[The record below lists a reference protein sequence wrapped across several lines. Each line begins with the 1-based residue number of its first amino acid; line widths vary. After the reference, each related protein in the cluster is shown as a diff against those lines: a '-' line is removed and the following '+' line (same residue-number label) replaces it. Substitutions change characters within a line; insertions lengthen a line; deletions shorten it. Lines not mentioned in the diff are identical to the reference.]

1 MKLSYSRIELY
12 NQCAAKYKY
21 QYIDSLIPD
30 KTFSPLL
37 FGSACDKSFNY
48 LLEQKQANKKINKKK
63 AYKLFDD
70 QMMLW
75 HTEQKCNELVFYNAD
90 LPENVE
96 KDEYLGK
103 ELEHLAWNN
112 LCDVGKKF
120 IDVYIEEIL
129 PLFKTIEAVQIEKK
143 IENSEGDILHLVID
157 FIAELHDGRKVVFD
171 NKTASDAEKSYPEDS
186 VKESKQLSLYT
197 EYYPDYFSGYIALQK
212 RLINSKVKWKMVV
225 DKIPEETTEKT
236 FLDIESKAGMIKAEV
251 FPKNEK
257 ACWAFGKKCPYFG
270 YCKYSSKKDLK

>member
-21 QYIDSLIPD
+21 QYIDGLIPD

-37 FGSACDKSFNY
+37 FGSACDKAFNY

-75 HTEQKCNELVFYNAD
+75 HTEQKLNELVFYNAD

-96 KDEYLGK
+96 KDDYLSK

-120 IDVYIEEIL
+120 IDTYIEEIL
-129 PLFKTIEAVQIEKK
+129 PLFKNVEAVQVEKK
-143 IENSEGDILHLVID
+143 IENVEGDILHLVID

-171 NKTASDAEKSYPEDS
+171 NKTASDADKSYPEDS